1 MPDEPTSGGASGRR
15 AGDPPARGA
24 SARDEPGLEG
34 RLDAFG
40 AGGLAAGDETQDL
53 PPEVGCGK
61 FPADALELA
70 AIARREREI
79 EPDPELAMH
88 LVVCSR
94 CANAVDRFDQ
104 DNAFLGE
111 IAEVASV
118 LRPMPTPEVDDGSPI
133 RGYRLGKE
141 LHRGGQ
147 GAVYE
152 AEQIATRRA
161 CAVKMLLGGRFASE
175 KQRIRFEREVEVVA
189 HLRHPGI
196 VTLYESGLTRSG
208 EPWFAMELVE
218 GERFDEYVRRGHL
231 KPRALVE
238 LFRKVAEAVA
248 YAHRR
253 GVIHRDLKPGNIL
266 VDREGVPRI
275 LDFGLARLSEGSGAG
290 REQQGGEATM
300 AGEFLGTFAYA
311 APEQLAG
318 DPAGIDSR
326 CDLYALG
333 VVLFECLCGR
343 RPFEGAKSIAE
354 LVVQKTMTDPPRPR
368 QFAPSVDADLEVIAL
383 RLLAADP
390 TRRYD
395 TADALVEDL
404 TRRIDGRPILARGDS
419 VAYVVRK
426 TLRRHWIP
434 ATAAA
439 VLALTVVVSGVFLY
453 FAYRNAERE
462 RVRSERTLASFQK
475 ALGSANPETGAGSSS
490 MGIDDF
496 LGLVEQQVSMELR
509 DEPYQLAGVLRT
521 LGLVHLGFDDA
532 VRARAAIEEAHRV
545 QEAGFREGR
554 ISAAQFAETEFA
566 LARLRYYLQ
575 DLPGAEAS
583 YRRALALR
591 EASLGEADVDTVET
605 LRHLATTLRAQQ
617 RLDEAQEVLE
627 EAIRRCAR
635 FPKTPQA
642 EVIRV
647 GVLHGRATLTLARE
661 DVQNAVVQYQEALD
675 GLLEIVPPDDWRV
688 GRTRYNL
695 ARVQNRVGDL
705 DAAFVNATEAERIL
719 REKKGA
725 EALMTREARTLLETV
740 RTMRDRRDRPIEAPD
755 PVEGAADG
763 DPAEVGEADSAGASA
778 GGARSI
784 SGGGG

>member
-1 MPDEPTSGGASGRR
+1 MN
-15 AGDPPARGA
+15 
-24 SARDEPGLEG
+24 
-34 RLDAFG
+34 AFG
-40 AGGLAAGDETQDL
+40 ADDETQDL
-53 PPEVGCGK
+53 PLEIGCGR

-70 AIARREREI
+70 ALARHEREI
-79 EPDPELAMH
+79 VIDPELETH
-88 LVVCSR
+88 LVLCNR
-94 CANAVDRFDQ
+94 CAAAVDKFDS

-111 IAEVASV
+111 IAEAASV
-118 LRPMPTPEVDDGSPI
+118 LRPVAQPEVDDGSPI

-152 AEQIATRRA
+152 AEQVATRRA

-175 KQRIRFEREVEVVA
+175 KQRVRFEREVEVVA

-218 GERFDEYVRRGHL
+218 GERFDEFVRRGTL
-231 KPRALVE
+231 RPRALVE
-238 LFRKVAEAVA
+238 LFRQVAEAVA

-253 GVIHRDLKPGNIL
+253 GIIHRDLKPGNIL
-266 VDREGVPRI
+266 VDRDGVPRI
-275 LDFGLARLSEGSGAG
+275 LDFGLARISESSQMGQADGKADGKSGGKSGS
-290 REQQGGEATM
+290 GGEATM

-333 VVLFECLCGR
+333 VVLYESLVGR

-354 LVVQKTMTDPPRPR
+354 LVVQKTMSDPPRPR
-368 QFAPSVDADLEVIAL
+368 TIDASVDADLEVIAL

-390 TRRYD
+390 ARRYD

-404 TRRIDGRPILARGDS
+404 TRYLDGRPILARDDS
-419 VAYVVRK
+419 LAYVVRK

-434 ATAAA
+434 ASAAA
-439 VLALTVVVSGVFLY
+439 VLAVTVLASGISLY

-462 RVRSERTLASFQK
+462 RIRSERTLASFQK
-475 ALGSANPETGAGSSS
+475 ALGSANPETGGGSSA

-532 VRARAAIEEAHRV
+532 ERARAAIEEAHRV
-545 QEAGFREGR
+545 QSVGFDEGR
-554 ISAAQFAETEFA
+554 ISAEQFAETEHA
-566 LARLRYYLQ
+566 LARLRYSLK
-575 DLPGAEAS
+575 DLKGAEES
-583 YRRALALR
+583 YRAALALR
-591 EASLGEADVDTVET
+591 ERALGETNVETIET
-605 LRHLATTLRAQQ
+605 LRQLATTLRAQQ
-617 RLDEAQEVLE
+617 RLDEAQIALE
-627 EAIRRCAR
+627 EAVRRCELL
-635 FPKTPQA
+635 PESP
-642 EVIRV
+642 EVEVLRV
-647 GVLHGRATLTLARE
+647 GLLHGRATLSLARE
-661 DVQNAVVQYQEALD
+661 DVQNAVLQYREALD
-675 GLLEIVPPDDWRV
+675 ALVRMVPADDWRV

-695 ARVQNRVGDL
+695 ARVQMRVGDL
-705 DAAFVNATEAERIL
+705 DAALVNAEESERVL
-719 REKKGA
+719 RLKKGA
-725 EALMTREARTLLETV
+725 DAAMTKEASSLLETI
-740 RTMRDRRDRPIEAPD
+740 RTMRDRRGQPATDAVVDESTPGTGEAGD
-755 PVEGAADG
+755 SEQGAAR
-763 DPAEVGEADSAGASA
+763 PVN
-778 GGARSI
+778 GGA
-784 SGGGG
+784 